1 MKKMPSENID
11 ETCARTR
18 GSGRGRA
25 RGVAVALVAA
35 TLSAGLAGCLRR
47 GEERALADLEV
58 GVAAGDG
65 VTVVVDDGLAHVRAV
80 AARDGDTPGRITLR
94 GSAPGFSLTLGAEV
108 GETWEL
114 TVENCM
120 PDAVLTALDAGAA
133 VDITELPGPR
143 PVVRRW
149 QVTLR
154 GQPGAA
160 EVRLRVAPPDADT
173 LAPGESW
180 RFAVMGDIQRALGEV
195 HEVFERINRD
205 PSIRF
210 VASTG
215 DLVQSG
221 SISEYELLE
230 QQLEVLAVP
239 YFSTIGNHE
248 LFADHE
254 RWRVRFGRFN
264 LHFRFKGAV
273 FTLVDSGSSSVDPL
287 VYEWL
292 DAWLEE
298 ARDELHLFFTHFPA
312 VDPIGVRAGS
322 FRSAHEAH
330 KLLGRLAEGRVD
342 ITFYGHIHSY
352 YAFSNAGIP
361 AYISGGGGAI
371 PERWD
376 GIGRHFLTVDVVAG
390 AVQTVG
396 VVRVD

>member
-1 MKKMPSENID
+1 MMRMTMSNHQ
-11 ETCARTR
+11 TCVR
-18 GSGRGRA
+18 G
-25 RGVAVALVAA
+25 LCVAA
-35 TLSAGLAGCLRR
+35 LGVGLIGGLTGCLRR
-47 GEERALADLEV
+47 GEERALSDLEV
-58 GVAAGDG
+58 GVATSDA
-65 VTVVVDDGLAHVRAV
+65 VTVVVDDGLAHVREVVPGDA
-80 AARDGDTPGRITLR
+80 DTPGRITLW
-94 GSAPGFSLTLGAEV
+94 GSAPAFSLALGSEV
-108 GETWEL
+108 DRTWEL
-114 TVENCM
+114 TVQNCM
-120 PDAVLTALDAGAA
+120 ADAALTVLDADTA
-133 VDITELPGPR
+133 VDVVDIGELPGPR
-143 PVVRRW
+143 PTVRRW

-160 EVRLRVAPPDADT
+160 EARLRVAPPDADT
-173 LAPGESW
+173 LGPGESW
-180 RFAVMGDIQRALGEV
+180 RFAVMGDIQRALDQV
-195 HEVFERINRD
+195 DDVFERINQD

-221 SISEYELLE
+221 SIDEYELLE
-230 QQLEVLAVP
+230 GQLAVLDVP

-273 FTLVDSGSSSVDPL
+273 FSLVDSGNSSVDPL

-292 DAWLEE
+292 DEWLDE
-298 ARDELHLFFTHFPA
+298 ARDEVHFFFTHFPA

-330 KLLGRLAEGRVD
+330 KLLRRLADGRVD
-342 ITFYGHIHSY
+342 VTFYGHIHSY
-352 YAFSNAGIP
+352 YAFANAGIP